1 MIKLLFNPFEKY
13 SEKTLVT
20 FGIIATI
27 IGTLLGLVF
36 NGIYDGILDMH
47 PVKDIS
53 ITEIIYSLVTNF
65 LIIGIILFM
74 LGKIINP
81 KTRFIDVLSTIMI
94 AKIPLYLLT
103 FTNING
109 FNYELG
115 IEIQSKLILNQMNNF
130 SGLLLS
136 KLILITILSL
146 IVLVWTISLLYNGFK
161 TATNIKS
168 HKHILLFIISLIIAE
183 VISKIAISNFL

>member
-65 LIIGIILFM
+65 LIIGIIL
-74 LGKIINP
+74 LRCSLI
-81 KTRFIDVLSTIMI
+81 
-94 AKIPLYLLT
+94 YLL
-103 FTNING
+103 
-109 FNYELG
+109 
-115 IEIQSKLILNQMNNF
+115 
-130 SGLLLS
+130 
-136 KLILITILSL
+136 
-146 IVLVWTISLLYNGFK
+146 
-161 TATNIKS
+161 
-168 HKHILLFIISLIIAE
+168 
-183 VISKIAISNFL
+183 